1 MATTGAK
8 APTAASTT
16 SETGWAGNAWLTP
29 QNLYGAG
36 NAAITAA
43 TFDAGVHSRVLR
55 AYTFD
60 FSAIPDGSTIDGV
73 QVIVGGAYYATAI
86 CALGLGQLLDTAGA
100 RVGTNQYTT
109 NVDLTTSAANYTKG
123 GAADTWGNALTAAW
137 VKNANF
143 GVGLGIIVGASNNCD
158 VFIDSVTME
167 VWYTAPV
174 ASDTPITP
182 TVGSVSAA
190 GISSLMGLGMAP
202 PVGGVSVS
210 SGIDD
215 WRMGHGIRPPS
226 MVRI

>member
-36 NAAITAA
+36 DAAITAA
-43 TFDAGVHSRVLR
+43 TFDANVYSQVLR

-60 FSAIPDGSTIDGV
+60 FSAIPDGSTIQGV
-73 QVIVGGAYYATAI
+73 QVVVGNAQYATAI
-86 CALGLGQLLDTAGA
+86 CALGLGQLLDEAGA
-100 RVGTNQYTT
+100 RVGTNQYATPV
-109 NVDLTTSAANYTKG
+109 NLTTTDANYTKG
-123 GAADTWGNALTAAW
+123 GATDTWGNALTAAW

-167 VWYTAPV
+167 VWYTAPA

-182 TVGSVSAA
+182 TVGSVSVA
-190 GISSLMGLGMAP
+190 GVASILGLGMAP
-202 PVGGVSVS
+202 PAGSLSATGEGGTQN
-210 SGIDD
+210 
-215 WRMGHGIRPPS
+215 HGVKVPS